1 MIKCVFLICRST
13 STDSASHRLKNIGKI
28 AYLQIFQLLTLFIE
42 IIISLHHFF
51 HSIPPSCTPL
61 LISLNLLHL
70 FVIIVATHIYV
81 KCLSLY
87 SQVSVV
93 FTPHQGKQTD
103 TIIQT
108 LKLLLLL
115 LNNTLQ
121 NYLHT
126 VYITLRIISNLRMT
140 SKVGWRH
147 NSYPNIALYMEL
159 SILRRH
165 IFVLLHASWSSLG
178 IFFPF

>member
-1 MIKCVFLICRST
+1 MF
-13 STDSASHRLKNIGKI
+13 
-28 AYLQIFQLLTLFIE
+28 
-42 IIISLHHFF
+42 
-51 HSIPPSCTPL
+51 
-61 LISLNLLHL
+61 
-70 FVIIVATHIYV
+70 
-81 KCLSLY
+81 
-87 SQVSVV
+87 VSVITGV
-93 FTPHQGKQTD
+93 VSTPHQGKQTD

-108 LKLLLLL
+108 LKLSLS

-147 NSYPNIALYMEL
+147 NSYPNIALYTEL

-165 IFVLLHASWSSLG
+165 VFVLLHASWSSLG
-178 IFFPF
+178 IFFQL